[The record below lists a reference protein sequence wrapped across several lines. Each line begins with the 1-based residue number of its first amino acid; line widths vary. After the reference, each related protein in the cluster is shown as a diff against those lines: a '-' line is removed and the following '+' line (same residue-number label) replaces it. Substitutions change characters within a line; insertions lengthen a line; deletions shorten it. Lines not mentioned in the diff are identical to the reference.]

1 MSELTLNSLEK
12 DSMVKIIDDYKP
24 SLEKLQEMVGGNIE
38 VLTLNNGDLEISR
51 DFTGQLSHGA
61 CLDLKKNY
69 INIAK
74 TKGILSNSH

>member
-1 MSELTLNSLEK
+1 
-12 DSMVKIIDDYKP
+12 
-24 SLEKLQEMVGGNIE
+24 MVGGNIE

-51 DFTGQLSHGA
+51 DFTGQLSHGT

-74 TKGILSNSH
+74 TKGILRNSH